1 MKPCLTDARSPLPL
15 PAQSAT
21 HGGLLSGRV
30 SDANDQ
36 PHTTRAMVACTQP
49 AGRKVMRRTM
59 ADAATMASWMRAGAG
74 GVVADPPELGAP
86 CR

>member
-1 MKPCLTDARSPLPL
+1 M
-15 PAQSAT
+15 
-21 HGGLLSGRV
+21 SGRV

-36 PHTTRAMVACTQP
+36 PHTTHAMVACAKP
-49 AGRKVMRRTM
+49 AGMKVMRWTM
-59 ADAATMASWMRAGAG
+59 ADAATMAGWMRVGAGAG

>member
-1 MKPCLTDARSPLPL
+1 M
-15 PAQSAT
+15 
-21 HGGLLSGRV
+21 SGCV
-30 SDANDQ
+30 SDSNDQ

-59 ADAATMASWMRAGAG
+59 AGWMRVGVGVGVGAGAG
-74 GVVADPPELGAP
+74 GVVADPPEMDAP